1 MPPVRVVGISDNWLS
16 VANLPA
22 AEFRTRSADD
32 SSDYSVPVKILLG
45 QYRARTHGSG
55 GIFGNRGNV
64 NSVTY
69 RSYILESAKFSCRF
83 RLGLV

>member
-64 NSVTY
+64 NSVSY
-69 RSYILESAKFSCRF
+69 RNYIE
-83 RLGLV
+83 GQ